1 MKENPTLSQI
11 SRDYIVF
18 LRKFINELFD
28 DKVSF
33 YASSL
38 SWNTIF
44 SIIPLLAIAL
54 AIFTALPIFDELYGA
69 LQKILFDA
77 LVPTNSKII
86 IDSLSSFLQN
96 TQSLGLVGFIY
107 VIIAVTLFFKNYDHI
122 INDIYETPKRS
133 FLKTLGIYAL
143 FFLLLPLIVYLSF
156 WISLVGDFSPLLE
169 YIISFLLTWFTF
181 AIAFWLS
188 PNRPIAALAALI
200 SSFITALLWY
210 VSKSL
215 FLFYI
220 LQNQTYTTLY
230 GSIATILFFFL
241 WIYLSWAIFLHGAR
255 FCHLLDL
262 GKDIETQK

>member
-1 MKENPTLSQI
+1 MRAKPTLSKI
-11 SRDYIVF
+11 SKDYIVF
-18 LRKFINELFD
+18 IKNFISQLFD

-44 SIIPLLAIAL
+44 SIIPLLAISL
-54 AIFTALPIFDELYGA
+54 AIFTALPIFDALYSEFKK
-69 LQKILFDA
+69 LIFDA
-77 LVPTNSKII
+77 LVPTNSQLI
-86 IDSLSSFLQN
+86 IDNLTAFLKN
-96 TQSLGLVGFIY
+96 TQNLGFVGFIY
-107 VIIAVTLFFKNYDHI
+107 ILIAVTLFFKNYDHI
-122 INDIYETPKRS
+122 INDIYETPKRG
-133 FLKTLGIYAL
+133 FLKALRLYGL
-143 FFLLLPLIVYLSF
+143 FFLFLPLVVYLSF
-156 WISLVGDFSPLLE
+156 WASSLSDLGVFVGYTL
-169 YIISFLLTWFTF
+169 SFLLAWFSF
-181 AIAFWLS
+181 FVLFWLS
-188 PNRPIAALAALI
+188 PNRAVAIQAALI

-210 VSKSL
+210 LSKNL
-215 FLFYI
+215 FLLYI